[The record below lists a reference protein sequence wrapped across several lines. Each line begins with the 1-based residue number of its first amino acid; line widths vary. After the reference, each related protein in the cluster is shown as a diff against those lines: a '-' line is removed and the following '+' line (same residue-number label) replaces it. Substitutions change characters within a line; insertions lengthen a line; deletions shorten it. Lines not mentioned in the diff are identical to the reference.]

1 MKKIIL
7 ITFLLFLNTFP
18 NYSQELLPFVE
29 NYSKS
34 DYKGDNQ
41 IWNIAQGNDKAL
53 YFANNH
59 YLLRYDG
66 IKWEKNTLPNKTI
79 IRSVFVEGDKIYSGS
94 YKEFGYWKR
103 EKGRMIYISIS
114 QGKKIFNDSDNG
126 EIWKIDNFSITTEAL
141 KVGDIINSEVSV
153 EERKAITLNH
163 SATHLLQVQISLM
176 H

>member
-103 EKGRMIYISIS
+103 EKGRMIYTSIS
-114 QGKKIFNDSDNG
+114 QGKNIFNDSDNG
-126 EIWKIDNFSITTEAL
+126 EIWKIFKFNNHIYFQSF
-141 KVGDIINSEVSV
+141 NEVFIFDG
-153 EERKAITLNH
+153 KKGA
-163 SATHLLQVQISLM
+163 
-176 H
+176 